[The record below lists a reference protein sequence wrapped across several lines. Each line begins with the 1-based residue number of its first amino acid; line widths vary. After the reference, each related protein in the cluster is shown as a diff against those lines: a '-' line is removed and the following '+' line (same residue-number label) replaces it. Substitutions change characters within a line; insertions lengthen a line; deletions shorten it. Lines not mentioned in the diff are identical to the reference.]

1 MNNKIKLAVAGSV
14 LALSASANAGI
25 VIPAGDW
32 TLDINGN
39 VNAFANWTSYDTKAA
54 SDARGVTA
62 AQGGLVAGADG
73 TGEDDVVG
81 INTGLLPSWLG
92 FTGTT
97 RQNDVDVSFTIS
109 FQPNASDNHPMG
121 DILTPLNRQAFLTFG
136 DKSWGTVKVGKDLG
150 IFAGQAILNDMTLL
164 GVGGG
169 AGVSGAQ
176 TTLGGIGT
184 GYIYPAWKG
193 QISYT
198 TPNMNGFSATIGIT
212 NPNQGVFG
220 DGLAV
225 GTAANGD
232 ATTVATELYQDRFGI
247 EGQAMYEWT
256 GDVAGKVWVSGA
268 SYDVEQ
274 SSQTGTGKDASDS
287 TNVDSYTASVYDIG
301 ATVTMGNASLTGYY
315 YNGEGVGTTFMGTL
329 GAFAL
334 SDGGKFKKRDSDGGY
349 IQATYV
355 IPTGTKLGLS
365 YGVSNLDK
373 ATAADTSI
381 VDKNDRWTVGAYHPL
396 TKHLNLVAEYNEV
409 TSEGHTANTE
419 DEQKTFSLGAILFF

>member
-1 MNNKIKLAVAGSV
+1 MNNKIKLAVAGAV
-14 LALSASANAGI
+14 LSAASVANAGI
-25 VIPAGDW
+25 IIPAGDW

-54 SDARGVTA
+54 NDARGVTA
-62 AQGGLVAGADG
+62 AQGGLVGGADG
-73 TGEDDVVG
+73 TGEDSVVG

-121 DILTPLNRQAFLTFG
+121 DVLTPLNRQAFLTFG

-193 QISYT
+193 QIAYT
-198 TPNMNGFSATIGIT
+198 TPNMNGFTATIAIT
-212 NPNQGVFG
+212 NPNQGAFG
-220 DGLAV
+220 DALGASASAT
-225 GTAANGD
+225 GTAG
-232 ATTVATELYQDRFGI
+232 VGATELYQDRFGV
-247 EGQAMYEWT
+247 EGQLMYEWT
-256 GDVAGKVWVSGA
+256 GDVAGKVWASGA
-268 SYDVEQ
+268 SYDVNSDAQ
-274 SSQTGTGKDASDS
+274 VAAAGKVATTSALD
-287 TNVDSYTASVYDIG
+287 DSYTADVYDIG
-301 ATVTMGNASLTGYY
+301 ASLSMGNATLTGYY
-315 YNGEGVGTTFMGTL
+315 YNGDGVGTTFMGTL
-329 GAFAL
+329 GALTTA
-334 SDGGKFKKRDSDGGY
+334 DGVTKKRDSDGGY

-373 ATAADTSI
+373 ANAADTAL

-396 TKHLNLVAEYNEV
+396 TKHLNLVAEYNDV